1 MSATMWTTEK
11 EPEQEI
17 KNRGHEE
24 KHDNFIL
31 VVRRKE
37 MLTATKEKMSGS
49 KKKKADRN
57 TYDISSVKR
66 VIRKFHVAVVQ
77 NNS

>member
-1 MSATMWTTEK
+1 MSTTRTEK
-11 EPEQEI
+11 ELEQEF
-17 KNRGHEE
+17 KNRGDEE

-31 VVRRKE
+31 AVRRKE
-37 MLTATKEKMSGS
+37 MLTEEKMSGS
-49 KKKKADRN
+49 KKKANSN
-57 TYDISSVKR
+57 TYDISSIKR

>member
-1 MSATMWTTEK
+1 MWTTEK

-49 KKKKADRN
+49 KKKKGGQEH
-57 TYDISSVKR
+57 
-66 VIRKFHVAVVQ
+66 IRHFFRKTC
-77 NNS
+77 N

>member
-1 MSATMWTTEK
+1 MSTTRTEK
-11 EPEQEI
+11 ELEQEL
-17 KNRGHEE
+17 KNRGDEE

-31 VVRRKE
+31 AVRRKE
-37 MLTATKEKMSGS
+37 MLTEEKMSGS
-49 KKKKADRN
+49 KKKKANRN
-57 TYDISSVKR
+57 TYDISSIKR

>member
-1 MSATMWTTEK
+1 MSTTRTEK
-11 EPEQEI
+11 ELEQEL
-17 KNRGHEE
+17 KNRGDEE

-31 VVRRKE
+31 AVRRKE
-37 MLTATKEKMSGS
+37 MLTEEKMSGS
-49 KKKKADRN
+49 KKKANSN
-57 TYDISSVKR
+57 TYDISSIKR

>member
-1 MSATMWTTEK
+1 MSTTRTEK
-11 EPEQEI
+11 ELEQEL
-17 KNRGHEE
+17 KNRGDEE

-31 VVRRKE
+31 AVRRKE
-37 MLTATKEKMSGS
+37 MLTDEKMSGS
-49 KKKKADRN
+49 KKKANRN
-57 TYDISSVKR
+57 TYDISSIKR